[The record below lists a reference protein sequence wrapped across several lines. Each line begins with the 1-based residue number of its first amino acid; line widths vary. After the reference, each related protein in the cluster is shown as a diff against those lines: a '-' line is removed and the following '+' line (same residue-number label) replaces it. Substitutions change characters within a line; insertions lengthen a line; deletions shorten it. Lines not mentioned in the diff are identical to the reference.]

1 MRTHMYTH
9 FVTVICIDINHVV
22 CVYVYI
28 YIHTYRYTC
37 TYTYVCIPS
46 CCVNDGLQ

>member
-28 YIHTYRYTC
+28 YIYIHIDTH
-37 TYTYVCIPS
+37 VHIHMFVS
-46 CCVNDGLQ
+46 LHAV